1 MLPKTT
7 LSILTCKQK
16 LNPEELTKSYQLLN
30 SPLSAMPLIAQ
41 HWWAGGIHVLQH
53 AKVVARQRSQ
63 VNLSAATE
71 ENIW

>member
-1 MLPKTT
+1 M
-7 LSILTCKQK
+7 
-16 LNPEELTKSYQLLN
+16 N
-30 SPLSAMPLIAQ
+30 SPLLAMPLITE

-53 AKVVARQRSQ
+53 AMVVVRQGSQ